1 METVWRIETRRESED
16 PFTNTGIG
24 DTTTE
29 TLVRLWEPTPAP
41 WPRVHPGP
49 LNATTG
55 FREITAAIEFDLI
68 DASGDLQLVLDGR
81 GASGPCPDLR
91 LDVNGERGLVL
102 VQQRR
107 SDRAHDPQ
115 PPSPT
120 AGPFHRVVNL
130 PSAALRA
137 GRNRISVTT
146 IDLDGAAPH
155 ANDYPRRPDLGSW
168 FGSTLVWNSIELRKG
183 EPEQE
188 RSTLYAL
195 PLFVRTG
202 DGALH
207 ELVDIHVTNTSFNE
221 HLRVR
226 GDVDRDVDLPSS
238 GYSFGDWR
246 LRSQVRDEPGE
257 VRVVVEAAATH
268 ELRAER
274 SRKWTVHLIPH
285 VHLDVGFTD
294 LPAKVLELHSR
305 NLDKA
310 VEIMRQHPEFRFT
323 VDGAI
328 LTEEHAIARSAE
340 AVAAV
345 DAQIGAGRLALNPL
359 YAQPLTGL
367 MGFEDLCRNL
377 LYGMHRLRDAGAPG
391 AVANITDVPT
401 HSWAL
406 PAVLRAAGI
415 PSFLA
420 MADHIRGGNADS
432 DVLHL
437 DSPFTWVGADGS
449 EVLTFVSDCYTQLRF
464 VCADPPLPAGIAQGL
479 TALLSRYER
488 PDYLP
493 QDFPLIGTHADNED
507 LGDSYVGI
515 VERWSE
521 HYEWPRLRMSTPGE
535 YFESVHAYV
544 GELPTYRGDGGS
556 YWEDGAGT
564 VALQSA
570 SIRRTQS
577 ALLAAELLVAASD
590 RRLPSDGR
598 IERLDEAWSACVL
611 GSEHTIAADVST
623 SHPDS
628 EKSGAILEWWTD
640 NTRRA
645 ARLAEDSILRSLS
658 ELADGIE
665 ARTIPSLLVVNPC
678 GRARDAVVEVDLPR
692 GRRLVGSDGRWIDHA
707 ELGGVGDMKRV
718 RARVDLDAFG
728 YELLSVAPSDHG
740 APPSGAGSAR
750 YEFEIDPLT
759 GSLLSLID
767 TMTGQQL
774 VAGDSDWP
782 FGSVLLATGG
792 GDRHGRGLNPQT
804 SLFDY
809 DPSLPLPQ
817 INVAAVPMELVELVQ
832 RPWGTEI
839 RSRGRSG
846 SLEHVETVLTIPD
859 DSPDIELTVT
869 LKRAAELA
877 KESVYVAFPFALDAP
892 HLAYDR
898 QLGWVDPQRDHLIG
912 GCHEWLAVHTG
923 VVLEDDTHGVRWH
936 TADAPLVAVGDVVR
950 GTWPTSFTPH
960 PTLLSWVMNNYWF
973 TNTPASQEGEV
984 TLRYAFAP
992 GADVADASRAG
1003 SELRSPFVHT
1013 WVTQNDRTAREP
1025 RLRPARG
1032 RLTEVSAD
1040 PGIHVTV
1047 LAGRK
1052 GFPRILRLRD
1062 GGDAGGTVRIPLR
1075 EDARAALVNLLE
1087 DELETV
1093 PIVDGEAVVR
1103 VPPRGF
1109 VTVGV
1114 R

>member
-1 METVWRIETRRESED
+1 VETVWRIETRRESED
-16 PFTNTGIG
+16 PFTNSRIDDAAGVV
-24 DTTTE
+24 
-29 TLVRLWEPTPAP
+29 VRLWDETPDP

-55 FREITAAIEFDLI
+55 FREITAAIEFDLA

-102 VQQRR
+102 VQQQRT
-107 SDRAHDPQ
+107 DRAHDPQ
-115 PPSPT
+115 PPSPIS
-120 AGPFHRVVNL
+120 GPFHRIVNL
-130 PSAALRA
+130 PLSALRV
-137 GRNRISVTT
+137 GRNRISLTT
-146 IDLDGAAPH
+146 IGLDGAVPEAS
-155 ANDYPRRPDLGSW
+155 DYARRPDLGSW
-168 FGSTLVWNSIELRKG
+168 FGSTLVWNSIELRRG
-183 EPEQE
+183 ESEPE
-188 RSTLYAL
+188 RATLYAL
-195 PLFVRTG
+195 PLFVRSG
-202 DGALH
+202 EGALD
-207 ELVDIHVTNTSFNE
+207 ELVDIHLTNTSFRG

-226 GDVDRDVDLPSS
+226 GDVDSDVELSSS

-246 LRSQVRDEPGE
+246 VRSQVRDEPGE
-257 VRVVVEAAATH
+257 VRVVVEAADRH

-310 VEIMRQHPEFRFT
+310 VEIMRQHPEYRFT

-328 LTEEHAIARSAE
+328 LAHEHANARSTE

-345 DAQIGAGRLALNPL
+345 NAQIGAGRLALNPL

-377 LYGMHRLRDAGAPG
+377 LYGMNRLRDAGASG
-391 AVANITDVPT
+391 AVVNITDVPT
-401 HSWAL
+401 HTWAL
-406 PAVLRAAGI
+406 PAVLRAAGV

-437 DSPFTWVGADGS
+437 ESPFTWVGADGS

-464 VCADPPLPAGIAQGL
+464 VCADPPLPVGIAQGL
-479 TALLSRYER
+479 SALLSRYER
-488 PDYLP
+488 PDYIP

-521 HYEWPRLRMSTPGE
+521 HYEWPRMKMSTPEE
-535 YFESVHAYV
+535 YFDSVAAYAA
-544 GELPTYRGDGGS
+544 ELPRYRGDGGS

-570 SIRRTQS
+570 SVRRSQS
-577 ALLAAELLVAASD
+577 ALLAAELLVAASN

-665 ARTIPSLLVVNPC
+665 AKAIPSLLVVNPQ
-678 GRARDAVVEVDLPR
+678 GQPRTDVVEVDLPR
-692 GRRLVGSDGRWIDHA
+692 DRRLVGSDGRRIACA
-707 ELGGVGDMKRV
+707 EVGEVGDMKRV
-718 RARVDLDAFG
+718 RARVELDAFG
-728 YELLSVAPSDHG
+728 YELLSVAPGD
-740 APPSGAGSAR
+740 APTPTAGDSAR
-750 YEFEIDPLT
+750 YKFEIDPET

-767 TMTGQQL
+767 RTTGQQL
-774 VAGDSDWP
+774 VADDGEWP

-792 GDRHGRGLNPQT
+792 GDRHGRGLDPQT

-817 INVAAVPMELVELVQ
+817 IDVAAVPMELVEQ
-832 RPWGTEI
+832 IRRPWGIEI
-839 RSRGRSG
+839 RSRGRLG
-846 SLEHVETVLTIPD
+846 SLEHVETVVTIPD
-859 DSPDIELTVT
+859 LSPDVEFKVT

-877 KESVYVAFPFALDAP
+877 KESVYVAFPFALDTP
-892 HLAYDR
+892 RLAYDR
-898 QLGWVDPQRDHLIG
+898 QLGWVDPQRDHLVG
-912 GCHEWLAVHTG
+912 GCHEWLAVYTG
-923 VVLEDDTHGVRWH
+923 VVLQDAERGVRWH

-950 GTWPTSFTPH
+950 GTWPTSFAPH
-960 PTLLSWVMNNYWF
+960 QMLLSWVMNNYWF
-973 TNTPASQEGEV
+973 TNTPASQEGEL

-992 GADVADASRAG
+992 GADVGEASRAG

-1013 WVTQNDRTAREP
+1013 WVTQNDRTAREARP
-1025 RLRPARG
+1025 RSARG
-1032 RLTEVSAD
+1032 RLAEVSAD
-1040 PGIHVTV
+1040 AGIHVSL

-1052 GFPRILRLRD
+1052 DFPRILRLRD
-1062 GGDAGGTVRIPLR
+1062 GGDAGGTVRIPVG
-1075 EDARAALVNLLE
+1075 EDTGVSLVSLLE
-1087 DELETV
+1087 EEIETV
-1093 PIVDGEAVVR
+1093 PVFDGEAVVR
-1103 VPPRGF
+1103 VPPCGF
-1109 VTVGV
+1109 VTVGL